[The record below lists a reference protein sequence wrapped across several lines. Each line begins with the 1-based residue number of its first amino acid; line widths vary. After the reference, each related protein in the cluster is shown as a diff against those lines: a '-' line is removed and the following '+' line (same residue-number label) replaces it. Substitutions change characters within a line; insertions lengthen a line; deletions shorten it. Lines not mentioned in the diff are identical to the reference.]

1 MIHEG
6 VAALSAVLINLLR
19 DIDAGA
25 IASIADTARAE
36 TFDDFLEHA
45 AVYLQDRRKNEA
57 GAIAGIVFE
66 DALRRVCRKR
76 SIPEKGVKLDLL
88 ITELTNGGLFTQAKA
103 KRARAAAHVRTKAS
117 HAQWEEFDADDVDS
131 TIKFAH
137 EITSTHLAAQA

>member
-25 IASIADTARAE
+25 IASIADAARAE

-45 AVYLQDRRKNEA
+45 KAYLQEGKKNEA

-76 SIPEKGVKLDLL
+76 SIHEKGVKLDLL
-88 ITELTNGGLFTQAKA
+88 ITELTSSGIFTQGKA
-103 KRARAAAHVRTKAS
+103 KRARAN
-117 HAQWEEFDADDVDS
+117 
-131 TIKFAH
+131 
-137 EITSTHLAAQA
+137 